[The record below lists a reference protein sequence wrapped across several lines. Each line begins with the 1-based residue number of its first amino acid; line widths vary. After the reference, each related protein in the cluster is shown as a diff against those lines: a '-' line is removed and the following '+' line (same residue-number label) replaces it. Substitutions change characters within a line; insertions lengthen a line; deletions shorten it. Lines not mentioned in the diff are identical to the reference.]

1 MLTPKLFSDYFFDD
15 LNEMDHKLYG
25 KHSNKE
31 MLTDIKE
38 HDDHYD
44 IEVDLPGFHKDQINL
59 ALENGYLTVSAHKS
73 IDENDTTSSGTLI
86 RQEKTYGTL
95 SRSFYVGEG
104 IENSDI
110 KARYEVTA
118 GRFTSFAARDMI
130 SPASKANDN
139 EISNVFIYS
148 LLLHGTYSVI
158 HLPVKCG

>member
-44 IEVDLPGFHKDQINL
+44 IEVDLPGFHKDQINIS
-59 ALENGYLTVSAHKS
+59 LENGYLTVSAHKS

-104 IENSDI
+104 INQEDIHAKYENGILALTIPKVDA
-110 KARYEVTA
+110 KEV
-118 GRFTSFAARDMI
+118 
-130 SPASKANDN
+130 ASKNCIAI
-139 EISNVFIYS
+139 E
-148 LLLHGTYSVI
+148 G
-158 HLPVKCG
+158 

>member
-59 ALENGYLTVSAHKS
+59 ALENGYLTISAAKGLDK
-73 IDENDTTSSGTLI
+73 DEKDKKGRFL
-86 RQEKTYGTL
+86 RQERYAGAM
-95 SRSFYVGEG
+95 SRSFYVGEELTQEDVHAKFEHG
-104 IENSDI
+104 VLKIDLPKKKPEIEQKDD
-110 KARYEVTA
+110 RYIAIE
-118 GRFTSFAARDMI
+118 G
-130 SPASKANDN
+130 
-139 EISNVFIYS
+139 
-148 LLLHGTYSVI
+148 
-158 HLPVKCG
+158 

>member
-15 LNEMDHKLYG
+15 LNEMDHKLYS

-95 SRSFYVGEG
+95 SRSFYVGED

-110 KARYEVTA
+110 KARYENGVLTV
-118 GRFTSFAARDMI
+118 SVPKKDVI
-130 SPASKANDN
+130 NKAENN
-139 EISNVFIYS
+139 KIFIE
-148 LLLHGTYSVI
+148 
-158 HLPVKCG
+158 